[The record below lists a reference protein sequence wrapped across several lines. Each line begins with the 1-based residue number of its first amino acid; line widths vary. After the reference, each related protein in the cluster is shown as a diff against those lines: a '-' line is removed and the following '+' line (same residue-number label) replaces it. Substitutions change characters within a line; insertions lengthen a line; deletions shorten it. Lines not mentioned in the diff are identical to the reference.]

1 MSTTNQC
8 AADSK
13 CCCSGSKPLL
23 FLLSMVFTV
32 SSSFALGVTMAFPV
46 ALYTRIFTPELFASY
61 ADAFLFLAPA
71 FALAFLGIA
80 LLTRLAHVSLE
91 GKGYFKNTFF
101 YEFLIS

>member
-8 AADSK
+8 ASGK

-23 FLLSMVFTV
+23 FLISMVFTI
-32 SSSFALGVTMAFPV
+32 SSSFALGVTLAFPV
-46 ALYTRIFTPELFASY
+46 ALYTQIFTPDLFASY
-61 ADAFLFLAPA
+61 AEALLVLAPA
-71 FALAFLGIA
+71 FAIAFLGIA